1 MNIETV
7 AFSILA
13 IIGLISAILLIFQK
27 NPVYSALLLIFHFM
41 ALAGLY
47 LLLNAQ
53 FIAVL
58 QVLIYAGAVMVLF
71 VFVIMLLNLQ
81 NEQALKDRLN
91 LRKIISFALGIVL
104 FLQFGAF
111 FLIKARNDLNIK
123 KSPDSFEAGS
133 IQKISDALFTNYLI
147 PFEVA
152 SFLLLVAIIGSIF
165 LAKRKIE

>member
-1 MNIETV
+1 MNIEIG
-7 AFSILA
+7 AFAILA
-13 IIGLISAILLIFQK
+13 TIGIASAILLVLQK
-27 NPVYSALLLIFHFM
+27 NPVYSALLLILHFM

-58 QVLIYAGAVMVLF
+58 QILVYAGAIMVLF

-81 NEQALKDRLN
+81 NEQALVDKFN
-91 LRKIISFALGIVL
+91 IRKIVSFILGVVL
-104 FLQFGAF
+104 FLQFAVF
-111 FLIKARNDLNIK
+111 FLVKAKNDIDIK
-123 KSPDSFEAGS
+123 KSPDSIDAGS
-133 IQKISDALFTNYLI
+133 IQNIGEALFTTYLI
-147 PFEVA
+147 PFEIA